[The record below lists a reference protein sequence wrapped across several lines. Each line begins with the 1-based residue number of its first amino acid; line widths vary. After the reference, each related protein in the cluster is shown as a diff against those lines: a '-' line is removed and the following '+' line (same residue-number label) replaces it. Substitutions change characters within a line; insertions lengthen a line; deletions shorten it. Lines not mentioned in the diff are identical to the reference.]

1 MTSKNNGET
10 NTNPIENMIAA
21 RYVFSLDMVA

>member
-10 NTNPIENMIAA
+10 NTNPIEKMIAA